1 MGKPG
6 NTGFARVIAAAGY
19 SWQGLVAAFRNEAAF
34 RQELAVVAF
43 ALPVGV
49 WAADTAI
56 EGLLVVV
63 SLLMVLVI
71 ELVNSA
77 IEATVD
83 LWGEQRHEL
92 AGRAKDC
99 GSAAVL
105 VTIIA
110 AATVWTWV
118 VIF

>member
-6 NTGFARVIAAAGY
+6 NTGLARVIAAAGY
-19 SWQGLVAAFRNEAAF
+19 SWQGLVAAFRHEAAF
-34 RQELAVVAF
+34 RQELAVIVI

-49 WAADTAI
+49 WAAETTL
-56 EGLLVVV
+56 ERVLVVAA
-63 SLLMVLVI
+63 LLMVLVI
-71 ELVNSA
+71 ELINSA
-77 IEATVD
+77 IEAAVD

-105 VTIIA
+105 LSIV
-110 AATVWTWV
+110 AATAVWIGV
-118 VIF
+118 VF